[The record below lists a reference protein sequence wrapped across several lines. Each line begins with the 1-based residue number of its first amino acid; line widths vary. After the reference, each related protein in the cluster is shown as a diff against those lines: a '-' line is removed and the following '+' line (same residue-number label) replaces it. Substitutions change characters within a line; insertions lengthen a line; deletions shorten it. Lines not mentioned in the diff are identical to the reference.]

1 MMNGVRHGTEF
12 PEQNQLKSGCQD
24 CFAIVGGYSY
34 NTHHAR
40 SPVLRRS
47 GGNDSVPILNTAA
60 V

>member
-34 NTHHAR
+34 NTQ
-40 SPVLRRS
+40 PCT
-47 GGNDSVPILNTAA
+47 VPPCCDAPGATTPFQS
-60 V
+60 